1 MNAAPYAAYHVFV
14 VKVAIRSTL
23 RRLIPTRF
31 QPVVRKLF
39 YLPVDSFEQLL
50 NQRDPLMPPRGK
62 IFYSVGDFKK
72 SGKRFSR
79 LLIEPGGL
87 RPNDRVL
94 EVGCGIGR
102 MAVPLTRYLDEEGHY
117 EGIDIVPEGVEWCEK
132 AITPRHPNFRF
143 RLADIHNKQYNPAG
157 TVKASEYRFPY
168 EDGSFEFVF
177 LASVFTHML
186 PEGVSNYLSEIA
198 RVLKG
203 GGRCLITFFLL
214 NPVSLELMESGAST
228 LNFKHDFGAY
238 RARERATQ
246 EVGVAY
252 PEDTIRALYERYRLE
267 IEEPICYGSWS
278 GRREC
283 LSYQDIVVASKG
295 RREAH

>member
-1 MNAAPYAAYHVFV
+1 M
-14 VKVAIRSTL
+14 KVAIRSAL

-39 YLPVDSFEQLL
+39 YLPADSLDRLF
-50 NQRDPLMPPRGK
+50 NRRDPLVPPRGN

-72 SGKRFSR
+72 SGERFAR
-79 LLIEPGGL
+79 LLVEPGGL

-102 MAVPLTRYLDEEGHY
+102 MAVPLTRYLGEEGHY

-132 AITPRHPNFRF
+132 AITPRYPNFRF
-143 RLADIHNKQYNPAG
+143 RLADVHNKQYNPTG
-157 TVKASEYRFPY
+157 TLKASEYKLPY
-168 EDGSFEFVF
+168 EDGSFDFVF

-186 PEGVSNYLSEIA
+186 PEGVNNYLSEIA
-198 RVLKG
+198 RVLIG
-203 GGRCLITFFLL
+203 SGRCLITFFLL
-214 NPVSLELMESGAST
+214 NRDSLELMESGAST

-238 RARERATQ
+238 RVRERATR
-246 EVGVAY
+246 EVAVAY
-252 PEDTIRALYERYRLE
+252 PEGTIRALYERYGLA

-278 GRREC
+278 GRKGC
-283 LSYQDIVVASKG
+283 LDYQDIVVASKES
-295 RREAH
+295 REAQ